1 MALDPVALVI
11 AGMIFT
17 AIVLALVGITSGS
30 QSQTAVAARE
40 RLEGWKRGP
49 EADLPANATRAPMNE
64 RVLTPLLRGVTD
76 GLRSLLPTSLLKG
89 VEKQLVWAGEP
100 MTMQGF
106 LTMLVV
112 AATAAT
118 GLGLL
123 VVVAT
128 GASLSLLSL
137 AIVASMGAVGFIMPF
152 YLIRSRARQ
161 RQHAIIKSLA
171 DAFDLITTCVEAG
184 LGLDA
189 ALARVAEKVQGPFAQ
204 ELNRALRDVALGKSR
219 REALKE
225 LGDRT
230 GVPDLIQFTNA
241 VIQAE
246 AMGSS
251 IGTVLR
257 VQADTLRVR
266 RRQRAE
272 EAAYKAPV
280 KMLFPLVLCIFPTL
294 FIVILGPAIITIM
307 QDFPAGK

>member
-1 MALDPVALVI
+1 VDIVALLI
-11 AGMIFT
+11 SGMIFF
-17 AIVLALVGITSGS
+17 AIVLALMGLASGS
-30 QSQTAVAARE
+30 QSQTAAAARE
-40 RLEGWKRGP
+40 RLEGWKRGG
-49 EADLPANATRAPMNE
+49 EIDQIAEQRRAPIGKRLFGPIM
-64 RVLTPLLRGVTD
+64 GSATD
-76 GLRSLLPTSLLKG
+76 GLHSILPSSLLKG
-89 VEKQLVWAGEP
+89 VEKQLIHAGEP

-106 LTMLVV
+106 LTMVI
-112 AATAAT
+112 
-118 GLGLL
+118 
-123 VVVAT
+123 VAT
-128 GASLSLLSL
+128 GAALGLGALLVFVSG
-137 AIVASMGAVGFIMPF
+137 AASGPMALGIIAVMGAIGFFMPF

-161 RQHAIIKSLA
+161 RQNAIIRSLP

-189 ALARVAEKVQGPFAQ
+189 ALARVSEKVSGPFAQ
-204 ELNRALRDVALGKSR
+204 ELNRALRDVSLGKSR
-219 REALKE
+219 RDALKE

-230 GVPDLIQFTNA
+230 GVMDLIQFVNA

-272 EAAYKAPV
+272 QAAYKAPV

-294 FIVILGPAIITIM
+294 FIVILGPAIIVIM
-307 QDFPAGK
+307 QDFPVGK

>member
-1 MALDPVALVI
+1 MALDPVALAI
-11 AGMIFT
+11 AGMIFV
-17 AIVLALVGITSGS
+17 AIVLGLLGIVSGG
-30 QSQTAVAARE
+30 QSQTAVAARQ
-40 RLEGWKRGP
+40 RLEGWKRAG
-49 EADLPANATRAPMNE
+49 EVEIEGGEGRAPIGT
-64 RVLTPLLRGVTD
+64 RVVGPMLHGVTD
-76 GLRSLLPTSLLKG
+76 MLRSLLPNSLLKG
-89 VEKQLVWAGEP
+89 VEKQLIYAGEP

-112 AATAAT
+112 AAGASM
-118 GLGLL
+118 GLGLLL
-123 VVVAT
+123 VVVAGVGLT
-128 GASLSLLSL
+128 PMSLG
-137 AIVASMGAVGFIMPF
+137 IVAALGAVGFFMPF
-152 YLIRSRARQ
+152 YLVRSRARQ
-161 RQHAIIKSLA
+161 RQNAIIKSLP

-189 ALARVAEKVQGPFAQ
+189 ALARVAEKVEGPFAQ
-204 ELNRALRDVALGKSR
+204 ELNRALRDVSLGKSR

-230 GVPDLIQFTNA
+230 GVLDLIQFVNA

-251 IGTVLR
+251 IGQVLR

-272 EAAYKAPV
+272 QAAYKAPV

-294 FIVILGPAIITIM
+294 FIVILGPAVITII
-307 QDFPAGK
+307 QDFPSG

>member
-1 MALDPVALVI
+1 MDIVALLI
-11 AGMIFT
+11 SGMIFF
-17 AIVLALVGITSGS
+17 AIVLALLGLASGS
-30 QSQTAVAARE
+30 QSQTAAAARE
-40 RLEGWKRGP
+40 RLEGWKRGS
-49 EADLPANATRAPMNE
+49 EIDQIAEQRRAPIGKRLFGPVM
-64 RVLTPLLRGVTD
+64 GSATD
-76 GLRSLLPTSLLKG
+76 GLRSLLPTSLLKA
-89 VEKQLVWAGEP
+89 VEKQLIHAGEP

-106 LTMLVV
+106 LTMVIVASGAALGLGALLVFV
-112 AATAAT
+112 SGAAT
-118 GLGLL
+118 GPMALGIIA
-123 VVVAT
+123 V
-128 GASLSLLSL
+128 
-137 AIVASMGAVGFIMPF
+137 MGAIGFFMPF

-161 RQHAIIKSLA
+161 RQNAIIKSLP

-189 ALARVAEKVQGPFAQ
+189 ALARVSEKVQGPFAQ
-204 ELNRALRDVALGKSR
+204 ELNRALRDVSLGKSR
-219 REALKE
+219 RDALKE

-230 GVPDLIQFTNA
+230 GVMDLIQFVNA

-272 EAAYKAPV
+272 QAAYKAPV

-294 FIVILGPAIITIM
+294 FIVILGPAIIVIM
-307 QDFPAGK
+307 QDFPVGK

>member
-11 AGMIFT
+11 AGMIFG

-30 QSQTAVAARE
+30 QSQTAAAARQ
-40 RLEGWKRGP
+40 RLEGWKRGGEP
-49 EADLPANATRAPMNE
+49 EAASSATRAPARE
-64 RVLTPLLRGVTD
+64 RLLSPLLHGVTD
-76 GLRSLLPTSLLKG
+76 GVRSLLPTSLLKG
-89 VEKQLVWAGEP
+89 VEKQLIYAGEP

-106 LTMLVV
+106 LTMLVI
-112 AATAAT
+112 TGSAAT

-123 VVVAT
+123 LVVVM
-128 GASLSLLSL
+128 GAKLSLTSL
-137 AIVASMGAVGFIMPF
+137 GIVAAMGAVGFFMPF

-161 RQHAIIKSLA
+161 RQHAIIRSLA

-189 ALARVAEKVQGPFAQ
+189 ALARVAEKVEGPFAF
-204 ELNRALRDVALGKSR
+204 ELNRALRDVALGKAR

-230 GVPDLIQFTNA
+230 GVMDLIQFVNA

-307 QDFPAGK
+307 QDFPGGK